1 MMAEIADMYG
11 ASDDEAIVTAEIK
24 RPVIKQGMIT
34 EFEVNG
40 QRIRT
45 IDPTYVTLLENRL
58 AQAEQVIQELR
69 NEINRINNGMRT
81 RRAETAQL
89 QRQIDGKIDR
99 Q

>member
-1 MMAEIADMYG
+1 MMVEIADMYG
-11 ASDDEAIVTAEIK
+11 ASDDEEIVAADIK
-24 RPVIKQGMIT
+24 RPVTKQGMIT

-45 IDPTYVTLLENRL
+45 IDPTYVTLIENRL
-58 AQAEQVIQELR
+58 AQAEQGIQEMR
-69 NEINRINNGMRT
+69 NEINRINNGIRA

-89 QRQIDGKIDR
+89 QRQLDGKIDR

>member
-11 ASDDEAIVTAEIK
+11 ASDDAEIVTADIK

-45 IDPTYVTLLENRL
+45 IDPTYVTLIENRL
-58 AQAEQVIQELR
+58 AQTEQLVQELR
-69 NEINRINNGMRT
+69 NEINRINNSIRT

-89 QRQIDGKIDR
+89 QRQLDGKIDR

>member
-1 MMAEIADMYG
+1 MMAEIVDMYG
-11 ASDDEAIVTAEIK
+11 DSDDEEIVAADIK

-34 EFEVNG
+34 EFKVNG

>member
-1 MMAEIADMYG
+1 MSDIGSMYDNSDNDEIV
-11 ASDDEAIVTAEIK
+11 VTDTK

-45 IDPTYVTLLENRL
+45 IDPTYVTLIENRL
-58 AQAEQVIQELR
+58 AQAEQVIQEMR

-89 QRQIDGKIDR
+89 QRQLDGKIDR